1 MDGQRL
7 GARPGPDPAAHHL
20 TPQPQR
26 GRRAAGVARPGALG
40 GQGPGGHPDRGQP
53 KDGPKVHGQAGTAGM
68 VASGGVDHQHLGGDR
83 QGAHGPL
90 EQRPFSEGEQG
101 WQVRPTGGP
110 ADARP
115 GQQAAAVGYRRPGE
129 PRVTRGTSPLGP
141 HEADEAGAN
150 PLQGRWGLPA
160 PWGHVP
166 EGLL

>member
-1 MDGQRL
+1 MQDPL
-7 GARPGPDPAAHHL
+7 AEAHRPNRRSPHH
-20 TPQPQR
+20 
-26 GRRAAGVARPGALG
+26 
-40 GQGPGGHPDRGQP
+40 
-53 KDGPKVHGQAGTAGM
+53 
-68 VASGGVDHQHLGGDR
+68 GDR
-83 QGAHGPL
+83 QGRHGLL

-115 GQQAAAVGYRRPGE
+115 GQQVAAVGYRRPGE

-141 HEADEAGAN
+141 LEADEAGAN

-166 EGLL
+166 EGLLQLSEVPLARCRGMGRG